1 MAELQIYTIDTF
13 KGVNKSETETLLEL
27 GEASYMTNWMITDD
41 NKLQKQF
48 GYERLNDPTG
58 KGVTGIWHGQLNGND
73 RLLFARGGKVYE
85 HITQWDGDIDEELGT
100 IADSYPTTFFVTNNI
115 VYIMD
120 GTDLYQWDGDDFKTV
135 AGYVP
140 TAFTAVPPTGG
151 GTILEGL
158 NYLTGK
164 KKMKFSGNGSATVFQ
179 LPELSIGSVDKVV
192 VGVSTKAEGPDY
204 SVNKTNGTITFVTA
218 PPNGVNNVEVSWTK
232 TDPEHRQLI
241 TKCKHY
247 GGQYYARFWIYGNP
261 DQKNTRFCS
270 GVTMA
275 GVSDPTYWPMYTES
289 DVGEHEITAITTQYD
304 KQLIWTTGDSSGAS
318 AWYSTSET
326 YIDSN
331 SGIMGTL
338 FPVFPINAK
347 VGNMAPG
354 QVQIILNNPF
364 TIWKGVYQWVS
375 TYVMNEKNAEWISKR
390 IQRDLDPL
398 DLTKAITWDW
408 DDKGLYLL
416 CIGKK
421 VWVYNYRVDAW
432 YILDLPHEPTCFMTV
447 GKKLLFGTT
456 DGQIMR
462 FSEDIPT
469 YDGEIIE
476 ADWHMGFYHFGA
488 EWLRK
493 FVQRVFVSILP
504 LVSTHVDVTFQTDMR
519 DVNDTVKARYQLS
532 SFDDW
537 DFSDFSF
544 ETNYSPQPFKFK
556 IRAKK
561 IDYFKLKISNKG
573 TDGAVVLS
581 ITLPVRIGGEVKNR
595 S

>member
-48 GYERLNDPTG
+48 GYERLNDPTSD
-58 KGVTGIWHGQLNGND
+58 KVTGIWHGQLNGND

-85 HITQWDGDIDEELGT
+85 HITQWDGDIDEELGI

-204 SVNKTNGTITFVTA
+204 SVNKANGTITFVTA

-304 KQLIWTTGDSSGAS
+304 KQLIWTTGDSGGAS

-519 DVNDTVKARYQLS
+519 DVNDIIKARYKLS

>member
-48 GYERLNDPTG
+48 GYERLNDPTSD
-58 KGVTGIWHGQLNGND
+58 KVTGIWHGQLNGND

-85 HITQWDGDIDEELGT
+85 HITQWDGDIDEELGI

-204 SVNKTNGTITFVTA
+204 SVNKANGTITFVTA

-275 GVSDPTYWPMYTES
+275 GGSDPTYLPMYTES

-304 KQLIWTTGDSSGAS
+304 KQLIWTTGDSGGAS

-519 DVNDTVKARYQLS
+519 DVNDIIKARYKLS